1 MENMSR
7 AATSNIFG
15 LVKEGPVGCHKLG
28 KDVVEFTRLC
38 WFVVVSLTL
47 VQIWSY
53 LVYLF

>member
-28 KDVVEFTRLC
+28 KDV
-38 WFVVVSLTL
+38 WSLH
-47 VQIWSY
+47 
-53 LVYLF
+53 VYVGLLLSA